1 MSRCVRFPVR
11 PFAFRITFGG
21 HRNQHLRRCCV
32 PFRPLVASS
41 CIPPTPRTSAFFWTR
56 LFFAVHRCFFSCF
69 FWFSGTVE
77 GDRFLPHRPPGSA
90 RSLLPSQLF
99 SFSFLFFGAR
109 ARRPRHPPQGV
120 PETRVPPIVCN
131 GDELE
136 LSSSLSLS
144 LSLFIES
151 QALRFLLER
160 STRSSRANAQSFE
173 VAIFFFGS
181 VAEAT
186 ASVALK

>member
-69 FWFSGTVE
+69 FFGSPVPLKAIDSSPIGPLAAPGRYFQVNV
-77 GDRFLPHRPPGSA
+77 FL
-90 RSLLPSQLF
+90 
-99 SFSFLFFGAR
+99 FLFFFFRAR
-109 ARRPRHPPQGV
+109 ARHPRHPPQGV

-144 LSLFIES
+144 LSLYRI
-151 QALRFLLER
+151 
-160 STRSSRANAQSFE
+160 SSAAVPPGTEHSFQSCQRPI
-173 VAIFFFGS
+173 V
-181 VAEAT
+181 
-186 ASVALK
+186 